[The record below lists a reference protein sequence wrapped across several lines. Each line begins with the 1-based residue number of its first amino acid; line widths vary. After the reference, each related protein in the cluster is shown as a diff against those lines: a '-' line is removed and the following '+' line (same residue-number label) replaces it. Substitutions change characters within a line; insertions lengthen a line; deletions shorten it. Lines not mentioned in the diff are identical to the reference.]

1 MLNKLRMGEYYENMF
16 HLNTERIAVLEA
28 LVQNKDAEIAEL
40 ISLVET
46 KDDNILILKKEIK
59 VREERYK
66 GREKEFFQQKVKTV
80 VIVAVITV
88 AVTTLVVVSAM

>member
-1 MLNKLRMGEYYENMF
+1 MGEYYENMF